1 MRISD
6 FIEANA
12 ASIADGAQA
21 FAATQAPRS
30 MQLDEVAL
38 RDHIPQILEAIVRD
52 LRSARNAEQRQA
64 RLDELG
70 SAGDPP
76 KSAAQLHGRLRA
88 KGGFNINQ
96 MVAEYRAL
104 RASVLRLWTEDHRL
118 TVEGVEDIIRFNEA
132 VDAAVAE
139 SVADFSN
146 EAEAWRQVFLG
157 VLGHDLRGP
166 LAVIVSTS
174 ELLVRMTGDTPY
186 TEPTQRIIRSGRR
199 MSKLLDDLLDYS
211 RTSLGLGVHVQRT
224 DGDLEAALEEEIAML
239 RIAFPQAS
247 IAFETTGESQGQF
260 DASRVREALHN
271 LVTNAIK
278 YGDAGSEVRVSLEG
292 DTDEVRVFVR
302 NRADTLPAG
311 YLEAMFEPLQRGGE
325 VASTGERESLG
336 LGLFIV
342 REIAKAHGGDV
353 SATSSDNTTAFAM
366 RFPKQ
371 PAASNDQASSS

>member
-1 MRISD
+1 MRIAD

-38 RDHIPQILEAIVRD
+38 RDHLPQIIDAIVRD
-52 LRSARNAEQRQA
+52 LRASESARTLQA
-64 RLDELG
+64 PADRTVQ
-70 SAGDPP
+70 AGDMTR
-76 KSAAQLHGRLRA
+76 SAAQLHGRLRA
-88 KGGFNINQ
+88 KGGFNIEQ

-104 RASVLRLWTEDHRL
+104 RASVLRLWAADHAL
-118 TVEGVEDIIRFNEA
+118 TAGGVEDVIRFNEA

-139 SVADFSN
+139 SVTDFSQ

-174 ELLVRMTGDTPY
+174 ELLARMASDTPH

-211 RTSLGLGVHVQRT
+211 RTSLGLGVHVHRL

-247 IAFETTGESQGQF
+247 IAFETTGESRGQF

-292 DTDEVRVFVR
+292 DADEVRVFVR

-311 YLEAMFEPLQRGGE
+311 YLEAMFEPLQRGTE

-342 REIAKAHGGDV
+342 REIAKAHGGGV
-353 SATSSDNTTAFAM
+353 TATSSDNTTSFAM

-371 PAASNDQASSS
+371 PAASNDQTPSA